1 MKNLLYKITHF
12 WKYNDWIG
20 HGVGGALVSLGTLL
34 LTGSTVFGFLAAL
47 LAGVLIEFEQR
58 NYSFKLE
65 DYNKENAIDI
75 IRTCL
80 FGFVVML
87 IF

>member
-20 HGVGGALVSLGTLL
+20 HGVGGALVSLGTWW
-34 LTGSTVFGFLAAL
+34 LTGSALFGFLAAL
-47 LAGVLIEFEQR
+47 VAGVLIEFEQR
-58 NYSFKLE
+58 NYSFKLS
-65 DYNKENAIDI
+65 DYNRENVVDI
-75 IRTCL
+75 ARTCL
-80 FGFVVML
+80 VGFVIML